1 MKNILSL
8 LFLFLFM
15 TSSGYAATSLGPMP
29 CGKVISSNDEG
40 VDMIE
45 YYNLG
50 WIRGYISARN
60 YENNRTIDN
69 IDSDSIK
76 YALLKYCKDNPLMY
90 TDDAA
95 ESIYS
100 QIR

>member
-1 MKNILSL
+1 MKKILPL
-8 LFLFLFM
+8 LFTCLFM
-15 TSSGYAATSLGPMP
+15 TSSSYASTSLGPMP

-40 VDMIE
+40 VDLLI

-60 YENNRTIDN
+60 FENNRTIEN
-69 IDSDSIK
+69 IDADSIK
-76 YALLKYCKDNPLMY
+76 YALIKYCKDNPLMY
-90 TDDAA
+90 SDDAA
-95 ESIYS
+95 NSIYS

>member
-1 MKNILSL
+1 
-8 LFLFLFM
+8 
-15 TSSGYAATSLGPMP
+15 MP
-29 CGKVISSNDEG
+29 CGKVISFYDED
-40 VDMIE
+40 VEVME
-45 YYNLG
+45 FYNLG

-69 IDSDSIK
+69 IDADSIT
-76 YALLKYCKDNPLMY
+76 YAVLKYCKDNPLMY